1 MPDENLKVPSQVFRW
16 FEKMKDNYESSVQ
29 TVLRQFEL
37 FTTAQQE
44 RVDNANHEHISNLKS
59 MHNEQ
64 HQQNKDTISDLKNDI
79 EYYKKQVMQQQQS
92 IEQLNTR
99 YDAMMSCLLTEKRKD
114 IDIKE
119 IFSENDFIQNS
130 NTHKTSD
137 FNNLNQ
143 ELTHETPHDEN
154 HFTEEVT
161 ENTTE
166 FDLQHYDENDNVFEQ
181 ALMHRNRD
189 EQEVAFPLFQQAAL
203 NGHVKAMGAMG
214 RAYFLAE
221 GIDENQ
227 TLGLAWLINAAEQ
240 KLPQAI
246 SRVEQLKQQKP
257 ELYLQAFKIAD
268 NLIKAEI

>member
-1 MPDENLKVPSQVFRW
+1 
-16 FEKMKDNYESSVQ
+16 
-29 TVLRQFEL
+29 
-37 FTTAQQE
+37 
-44 RVDNANHEHISNLKS
+44 
-59 MHNEQ
+59 
-64 HQQNKDTISDLKNDI
+64 
-79 EYYKKQVMQQQQS
+79 
-92 IEQLNTR
+92 
-99 YDAMMSCLLTEKRKD
+99 MSLPPR
-114 IDIKE
+114 
-119 IFSENDFIQNS
+119 
-130 NTHKTSD
+130 
-137 FNNLNQ
+137 
-143 ELTHETPHDEN
+143 
-154 HFTEEVT
+154 
-161 ENTTE
+161 
-166 FDLQHYDENDNVFEQ
+166 
-181 ALMHRNRD
+181 RD